1 MFDEVDFAQG
11 DDTSG
16 FGPNATV
23 DDMART
29 PESEVADSLRAL
41 GDRIQ
46 EEYGS
51 RLNSIVQDLLGSA
64 SSPSVNYNTLQNMT
78 SQLLQQSQQGWTR
91 VSGNCKGND
100 ASVLGIWGQKW
111 YLLQVLGEKNAVTSP
126 SCGLVV

>member
-11 DDTSG
+11 DGTSG
-16 FGPNATV
+16 LGPNVTV

-51 RLNSIVQDLLGSA
+51 RLNSIVQDILGST
-64 SSPSVNYNTLQNMT
+64 SSPSYNTVQNMT
-78 SQLLQQSQQGWTR
+78 SQLLQQTQQGWTR
-91 VSGNCKGND
+91 VSGNCREND
-100 ASVLGIWGQKW
+100 ASIASEREVSGA
-111 YLLQVLGEKNAVTSP
+111 KNFTFCSF
-126 SCGLVV
+126 